1 MNKVVE
7 KNVMDA
13 IHYILEHNEFKFTE
27 KQISLA
33 DDFINPFIDDLE
45 IDSKEFNV
53 VTMGVPRLV
62 KDKRILPILIK
73 YFAFIEDNMGLYTEL
88 KEENFV
94 FSDNYSIK
102 FYALDRALTGNF
114 KKNEYKSILL
124 KYEDAIAKFYSS
136 IRGLEKAEKEKY
148 CKEFSD
154 VVHIDQTTLKV
165 GYKDEESNYNFLIE
179 RNFKYFGKDFLL
191 ALNDEQREMINNIH
205 IKLNEEEANKIKEL
219 FTNNPL
225 YSLKIEFSSEL
236 LKYFSVEEISSMTRK
251 DSILYEQAIKTGL
264 VYRIKNILSLN
275 PNFNCPISFIRKEIF
290 DVLSDE
296 NIAGLTQKGIEE
308 ILDIDIPEIDNVIIK
323 PYRKI
328 NRVLVRDEK
337 RKNNSDSLGTIK
349 K

>member
-13 IHYILEHNEFKFTE
+13 IHYILEHNEFKFTD

-33 DDFINPFIDDLE
+33 DDFINPFIGDLE
-45 IDSKEFNV
+45 IDPKEFNV
-53 VTMGVPRLV
+53 VTIGVPKLV
-62 KDKRILPILIK
+62 KDKRILPILTK

-88 KEENFV
+88 KEESFI
-94 FSDNYSIK
+94 FTDNYSIK

-114 KKNEYKSILL
+114 KKNEYKNLLL
-124 KYEDAIAKFYSS
+124 KYEDVIAKFYSS
-136 IRGLEKAEKEKY
+136 IRGLEKTEKEKC

-154 VVHIDQTTLKV
+154 IVHIDQTTLKV
-165 GYKDEESNYNFLIE
+165 GYDDEESNYNFLIQ
-179 RNFKYFGKDFLL
+179 RNIKYFGKDFLL
-191 ALNDEQREMINNIH
+191 GLNNEQREMINNIH
-205 IKLNEEEANKIKEL
+205 INLNEEEANKIKRL
-219 FTNNPL
+219 FISNPL

-236 LKYFSVEEISSMTRK
+236 LKHFSVEEISSMSRK

-264 VYRIKNILSLN
+264 VDRVKNVLVLN
-275 PNFNCPISFIRKEIF
+275 PEFNCSTSFIRKEIF

-296 NIAGLTQKGIEE
+296 DIAGLTQKGIEE
-308 ILDIDIPEIDNVIIK
+308 ILDIDIPEIDNVIVK

-328 NRVLVRDEK
+328 NRVLARDEK
-337 RKNNSDSLGTIK
+337 RKNNSDSTGTIK

>member
-165 GYKDEESNYNFLIE
+165 GYKDEEGNYNFLTQ

-191 ALNDEQREMINNIH
+191 ALNDGQREMINNIH